1 MQTGFLAWRQSVDIG
16 IKTKFQHYTRIE
28 CAADVKI
35 DMTKK
40 RQK

>member
-1 MQTGFLAWRQSVDIG
+1 MQAGLFTGRQSADIE
-16 IKTKFQHYTRIE
+16 IKLSDKHYTRIE